1 MKLFKFTNTIKN
13 QIKRSKRILLLLI
26 TITTFTNLG
35 YAQWP
40 FQHGLSK
47 GFSIEAGLGTSHA
60 PTLISLNYDIPLN
73 DKFYWTVST
82 GGGFGG
88 DGVLVMGIRNVN
100 KWNNHRHTLVF
111 GKDYT
116 VANEM
121 LLRYSWVKEREIG
134 YSGNWSLNYGV
145 QIQLVRWSY
154 EQNDSYDY
162 IWAASTLI
170 NVVGGGFYTLFFLP
184 YPLINLKYQL

>member
-1 MKLFKFTNTIKN
+1 M
-13 QIKRSKRILLLLI
+13 
-26 TITTFTNLG
+26 ITTFTNLG

-88 DGVLVMGIRNVN
+88 AGVLVMGIRNVN

-111 GKDYT
+111 GKDYNF
-116 VANEM
+116 ANEM

-134 YSGNWSLNYGV
+134 YSGNWSFYYGA
-145 QIQLVRWSY
+145 QIQFVRWQYTHEFESMDKIW
-154 EQNDSYDY
+154 ETTTFFSYDF
-162 IWAASTLI
+162 TLL
-170 NVVGGGFYTLFFLP
+170 FYP
-184 YPLINLKYQL
+184 MPLINLKYQF

>member
-1 MKLFKFTNTIKN
+1 M
-13 QIKRSKRILLLLI
+13 
-26 TITTFTNLG
+26 G
-35 YAQWP
+35 A
-40 FQHGLSK
+40 
-47 GFSIEAGLGTSHA
+47 E
-60 PTLISLNYDIPLN
+60 D
-73 DKFYWTVST
+73 
-82 GGGFGG
+82 G
-88 DGVLVMGIRNVN
+88 DMWLDFDPVV
-100 KWNNHRHTLVF
+100 
-111 GKDYT
+111 
-116 VANEM
+116 

-170 NVVGGGFYTLFFLP
+170 SEAGGGFYTLFFLP